1 MEPLSVYQPYVL
13 PGLTTHKAVRPE
25 RERPMS
31 KRQNDEWA
39 ETAYDNFQQAV
50 DDGNLSLANDIIE
63 DVKDSG
69 FSDLA
74 RRMKQEIKN
83 INE

>member
-1 MEPLSVYQPYVL
+1 
-13 PGLTTHKAVRPE
+13 
-25 RERPMS
+25 MS